1 MPDTEIRS
9 KGGVMVVKLATATDV
24 GLQRKNNEDC
34 SVVVDEANFC
44 AVADGMGG
52 HLAGEIASHI
62 AIETLTSAF
71 KDRNGSGPSN
81 ERKDAELLTK
91 TIKAANRE
99 IYRRG
104 NAEAALRNMGTT
116 IVAAVLIGDYVVL
129 ANVGDSRIY
138 RLRDGVFEQMTE
150 DHSWVGELRKKNLI
164 SAEDAR
170 THPLKNIITRALGM
184 EPAVEVDVKWEK
196 VKAGDI
202 YLLCTDGLTDL
213 VPDDEIKGIIERNRA
228 DLAAMAKALIAE
240 ANSAGGSDNVTV
252 GLARVE
258 EPA

>member
-1 MPDTEIRS
+1 
-9 KGGVMVVKLATATDV
+9 MVVKFATATDV

-34 SVVVDEANFC
+34 SVVLNDANFC

-62 AIETLTSAF
+62 AIETLVAAF
-71 KDRNGSGPSN
+71 KDHNGSVGNN

-116 IVAAVLIGDYVVL
+116 IVAAVVISDYVVT

-138 RLRDGVFEQMTE
+138 RLRDNDFTQVTE

-184 EPAVEVDVKWEK
+184 EPAVEVDVRWDK
-196 VKAGDI
+196 VKPGDV
-202 YLLCTDGLTDL
+202 YLLCSDGLTDL
-213 VPDDEIKGIIERNRA
+213 VPDDEIKGVMLKHKG
-228 DLAAMAKALIAE
+228 DLTAMAQNLIAE

-252 GLARVE
+252 GLARVDE
-258 EPA
+258 VAS

>member
-1 MPDTEIRS
+1 MPDTDVGH
-9 KGGVMVVKLATATDV
+9 KDGVMVVRFAAATDV
-24 GLQRKNNEDC
+24 GMQRKNNEDA
-34 SVVVDEANFC
+34 SVVIGDSSFC

-52 HLAGEIASHI
+52 HLGGEIASHI
-62 AIETLTSAF
+62 AIETLQQAF
-71 KDRNGSGPSN
+71 KGRNGASN

-91 TIKAANRE
+91 SIKNANKE

-104 NAEAALRNMGTT
+104 NADAALRNMGTT
-116 IVAAVLIGDYVVL
+116 IVAIVVSGDYVVA

-138 RLRDGVFEQMTE
+138 RLREGEFSQVTE

-170 THPLKNIITRALGM
+170 SHPLKNIITRALGM

-196 VKAGDI
+196 VKAGDV

-213 VPDDEIKGIIERNRA
+213 VPDEEIKVILSKHGKELESA
-228 DLAAMAKALIAE
+228 CKDLISA
-240 ANSAGGSDNVTV
+240 ANSAGGSDNITV
-252 GLARVE
+252 GLAFVE
-258 EPA
+258 